1 MATEKVQCSEVQ
13 LKVEVEEDGEE
24 EKEGRPHHRKE

>member
-13 LKVEVEEDGEE
+13 LKVEEDGEE